1 MTDDL
6 RRFNGG
12 PRQGAGRP
20 ASVRG
25 YRQVAVRLP
34 QDMAK
39 WVTHQSMLTCGG
51 CEAEVLRKLVRA
63 AMEQQDQV
71 GHTSGQG

>member
-1 MTDDL
+1 MSDDL

-20 ASVRG
+20 PTVRG

-34 QDMAK
+34 EDMAR
-39 WVTHQSMLTCGG
+39 WVTRQSTVNCGG
-51 CEAEVLRKLVRA
+51 SDAGFIRQLIRA
-63 AMEQQDQV
+63 AMEGVPSEGGAQKE
-71 GHTSGQG
+71 

>member
-1 MTDDL
+1 MKDDL

-20 ASVRG
+20 VSVGG

-34 QDMAK
+34 EEMAK
-39 WVTHQSMLTCGG
+39 WVLRQAMSSCGG
-51 CEAEVLRKLVRA
+51 CEAEFLRRLVRA
-63 AMEQQDQV
+63 AMDQELAAKAL
-71 GHTSGQG
+71 GKD